1 MRSSPHIINNEYLKH
16 IRVSAKMADVVF
28 LVLLLLHVGSIIAW
42 MGGATLFVSVL
53 TPALRRM
60 SPTSRSEFL
69 LSALPSYMRFI
80 GGSSITAAVAGLAL
94 YAYITQVA
102 TSLAPSSSGQ
112 VYIQIG
118 AVVTL
123 IVLLI
128 AFGVLIPTS
137 RKLVRLLKE
146 SQKQVAPGG
155 DAATS
160 VQSVGLQKRLGMA
173 ARFGVVLLAL
183 TFILMIVGASI

>member
-1 MRSSPHIINNEYLKH
+1 
-16 IRVSAKMADVVF
+16 MADPVF
-28 LVLLLLHVGSIIAW
+28 LVLLVLHVGSIIAW

-60 SPTSRSEFL
+60 SPASRGEFVV
-69 LSALPSYMRFI
+69 SVIPSYMRFI
-80 GGSSITAAVAGLAL
+80 GGSSIAAAVAGLAL
-94 YAYITQVA
+94 YAYITQTA
-102 TSLAPSSSGQ
+102 PSLAPSSSGLS
-112 VYIQIG
+112 YIQIG

-137 RKLVRLLKE
+137 RKLVALLKQ
-146 SQKQVAPGG
+146 SQKQATPGG
-155 DAATS
+155 DDAMSAQVAS
-160 VQSVGLQKRLGMA
+160 LQKRLGIA
-173 ARFGVVLLAL
+173 ARVGVFLLGV

>member
-1 MRSSPHIINNEYLKH
+1 
-16 IRVSAKMADVVF
+16 MADAVF
-28 LVLLLLHVGSIIAW
+28 VVLLLLHVGSIIAW

-53 TPALRRM
+53 APSLRRM
-60 SPTSRSEFL
+60 SPASRGEFTV
-69 LSALPSYMRFI
+69 SVLPSYMRFI
-80 GGSSITAAVAGLAL
+80 GGSSIAAAVAGLAL

-102 TSLAPSSSGQ
+102 TSLAPSNSGLI
-112 VYIQIG
+112 YIQLG

-137 RKLVRLLKE
+137 RKLVGLLKQ
-146 SQKQVAPGG
+146 SQNQAAPGG
-155 DAATS
+155 DAAMS
-160 VQSVGLQKRLGMA
+160 AQAGNLQKRLGVA
-173 ARFGVVLLAL
+173 ARLGVFLLAV

>member
-1 MRSSPHIINNEYLKH
+1 
-16 IRVSAKMADVVF
+16 MADAVF
-28 LVLLLLHVGSIIAW
+28 VVLLLLHVGSIIAW

-60 SPTSRSEFL
+60 TPASRGEFVM
-69 LSALPSYMRFI
+69 SVIPSYMRFI
-80 GGSSITAAVAGLAL
+80 GGSSIAAAVAGLAL

-102 TSLAPSSSGQ
+102 TSLAPSTSGLI
-112 VYIQIG
+112 YIQIG

-137 RKLVRLLKE
+137 RKLVGLLKQ
-146 SQKQVAPGG
+146 SQKQAVPGG
-155 DAATS
+155 DATVSA
-160 VQSVGLQKRLGMA
+160 QVGNLQKRLGMA
-173 ARFGVVLLAL
+173 ARLGVFLLAV
-183 TFILMIVGASI
+183 TFILMIVGSSI

>member
-1 MRSSPHIINNEYLKH
+1 
-16 IRVSAKMADVVF
+16 MADAVF
-28 LVLLLLHVGSIIAW
+28 LVLLVLHVGSIIAW

-60 SPTSRSEFL
+60 SPASRGEFV
-69 LSALPSYMRFI
+69 LSVIPSYMRFI
-80 GGSSITAAVAGLAL
+80 GGSSIATAVAGLAL

-102 TSLAPSSSGQ
+102 TSLAPSNSGLI
-112 VYIQIG
+112 YIQIG

-137 RKLVRLLKE
+137 RKLVGLLKQP
-146 SQKQVAPGG
+146 QKQASPGG
-155 DAATS
+155 DAAMS
-160 VQSVGLQKRLGMA
+160 VQAGNLQKRLGMA
-173 ARFGVVLLAL
+173 ARLGVFLLAV